1 MRGSDYSELKAFI
14 TIVEQGSFTRASV
27 QLNIK
32 PSTLSQIL
40 RQLEQRLGVRLLNR
54 TTRSLSLTEPGAALL
69 AKLKP
74 AMQAMEEAVSE
85 TTSKSGKV
93 AGMLRVHTSRIA
105 AELYLQPFLA
115 DFHRAWPDIVLEL
128 TIDDSAVDIVST
140 GYDIG
145 IRLGEMLANDMIAHP
160 IGDELREVAF
170 ATPAY
175 LNQHGRPQTL
185 ADLQKHQCINWRYP
199 ASQRLYDWEMWQD
212 GHWVAVAVKGP
223 LIVSDRRIGLNAALQ
238 GMGIGF
244 WLHDRVADYVAR
256 GELELVL
263 EKFSHSFDGFYLY
276 YPQQSV
282 ASPTIKAFSEFFRAA
297 NSTPKAT

>member
-1 MRGSDYSELKAFI
+1 MRGSDYSELKAFM

-27 QLNIK
+27 QLGIK
-32 PSTLSQIL
+32 PSTLSQLL
-40 RQLEQRLGVRLLNR
+40 RQLEKRLGVRLLNR

-74 AMQAMEEAVSE
+74 AMLAMEEAVSE
-85 TTSKSGKV
+85 ATSLSGKV

-115 DFHRAWPDIVLEL
+115 DFHRRWPEIVLEL
-128 TIDDSAVDIVST
+128 TIDDSAVDIVSR

-145 IRLGEMLANDMIAHP
+145 IRLGELLANDMIAHP
-160 IGDELREVAF
+160 LGGELREVAF
-170 ATPAY
+170 ASPDY
-175 LNQHGRPQTL
+175 LDRHGRPQTL
-185 ADLQKHQCINWRYP
+185 ADLQHHHCINWRYP
-199 ASQRLYDWEMWQD
+199 ASQRLYNWEMWQD
-212 GHWVAVAVKGP
+212 GRWVAVAVKGP
-223 LIVSDRRIGLNAALQ
+223 LIVSDRRMGLNAALQ

-244 WLHDRVADYVAR
+244 WLYDRVAEYVAR

-263 EKFSHSFDGFYLY
+263 ETFSHAFDGFYLY

-297 NSTPKAT
+297 NSTPKPT